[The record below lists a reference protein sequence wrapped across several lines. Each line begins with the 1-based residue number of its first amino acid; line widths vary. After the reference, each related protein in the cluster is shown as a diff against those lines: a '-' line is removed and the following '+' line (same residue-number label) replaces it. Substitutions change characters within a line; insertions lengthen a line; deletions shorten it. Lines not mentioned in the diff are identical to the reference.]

1 MKQIGRNQPCWCGS
15 QKKYKHCHL
24 KLDQEESLAKP
35 IISRSAEY
43 IEGMV
48 QSNILAKKTIQ
59 MLERFIQSETTTN
72 KLNNLAHQ
80 FILDHGGMPASLNY
94 QGFPKS
100 ICTLLNELELSNAQ
114 ISPQMAFY
122 CLVA

>member
-80 FILDHGGMPASLNY
+80 LKTLIKL
-94 QGFPKS
+94 GFS
-100 ICTLLNELELSNAQ
+100 ITNSFFSNNIKIANT
-114 ISPQMAFY
+114 SFSFAK
-122 CLVA
+122 

>member
-48 QSNILAKKTIQ
+48 QSNILAKKNN
-59 MLERFIQSETTTN
+59 TN
-72 KLNNLAHQ
+72 ARE
-80 FILDHGGMPASLNY
+80 IYSIRDNY
-94 QGFPKS
+94 
-100 ICTLLNELELSNAQ
+100 
-114 ISPQMAFY
+114 
-122 CLVA
+122 